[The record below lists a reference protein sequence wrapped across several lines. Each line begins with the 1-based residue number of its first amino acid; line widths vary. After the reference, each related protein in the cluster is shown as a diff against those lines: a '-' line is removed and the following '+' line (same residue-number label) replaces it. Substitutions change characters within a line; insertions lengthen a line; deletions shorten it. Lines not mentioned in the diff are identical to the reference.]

1 MCSSDLGA
9 LLTSFEENATNLLN
23 SGYVKIPSLST
34 SVGGWNSITERNAQT
49 IGFRNDSQS
58 YPSTLWTGNEL
69 IIYAQDMGYNP
80 KGTRFNPT
88 TGLWNPLPTNGAP
101 QFGMSP
107 SSVGLVQGDSEVF
120 VFGDINSPLNTNS
133 AGGIFNLVSGVWR
146 NIPTNEFFVSGAVDT
161 CFWTGNEVLV
171 FNQGIPAISPK
182 GALYSPLTNGWR
194 PMDTNGMPQVERDAA
209 IGWTGSELFVYGKS
223 ATNFNSAVGG
233 LYSPASNTWRE
244 VSTNGGPVGS
254 SGHQWVY
261 TGTELIGFSLSRF
274 HAFNPQS
281 NSWRPCST
289 NGMPSPT
296 QIDNGAMTKPPK
308 LFWTGS
314 EVGMAI
320 AKETSPTQRSV
331 AVYLYHPQAD
341 SWRTIADNSIS
352 IYPGSPTFPPQWTG
366 NSALF
371 YLPVTNG
378 DIYNTL
384 VLRPFRFT
392 PPKTLY
398 FYQKP

>member
-1 MCSSDLGA
+1 MSAVLYLSEPFAQRALVAGVLVAITCGLVAPFVVMRGLAFAVHGTSELAFTGAAAGLLIADDPLLGA
-9 LLTSFEENATNLLN
+9 LA
-23 SGYVKIPSLST
+23 
-34 SVGGWNSITERNAQT
+34 
-49 IGFRNDSQS
+49 
-58 YPSTLWTGNEL
+58 
-69 IIYAQDMGYNP
+69 
-80 KGTRFNPT
+80 
-88 TGLWNPLPTNGAP
+88 
-101 QFGMSP
+101 
-107 SSVGLVQGDSEVF
+107 
-120 VFGDINSPLNTNS
+120 
-133 AGGIFNLVSGVWR
+133 
-146 NIPTNEFFVSGAVDT
+146 
-161 CFWTGNEVLV
+161 
-171 FNQGIPAISPK
+171 
-182 GALYSPLTNGWR
+182 GALVVAAVIGALGVEER
-194 PMDTNGMPQVERDAA
+194 ERDAA